1 MGRPVLRDAA
11 PGVFIS
17 RGIIDVAKTREQWAT
32 ETIIAFCAD
41 FMGIELSPI
50 RVVGLLAAHPEIF
63 RRVSSPRCR
72 IDDAVAG
79 TIADAVVDMV
89 MAGQP
94 IPINQTRWTWPDVE
108 STIGYRLEFYL
119 EFERVAREHRIPLLR
134 GWF

>member
-1 MGRPVLRDAA
+1 MTPGERP
-11 PGVFIS
+11 PGVFAFH
-17 RGIIDVAKTREQWAT
+17 GDDMAKSREQRAT

-41 FMGIELSPI
+41 FMGIELPPI

-63 RRVSSPRCR
+63 RRLSAIRYR
-72 IDDAVAG
+72 IDADAA
-79 TIADAVVDMV
+79 TMIADAVVEMV

-119 EFERVAREHRIPLLR
+119 EFERMAREHRIPLLR